1 MNVLNMDHIEF
12 YVGDARQAAQYL
24 CTAYGF
30 RVYGHGG
37 PETGLPGQ
45 RSVLLG
51 QHHIRILL
59 TSGLQPNHPASQ
71 FVATHGDGAAVT
83 AFSTDDA
90 AAAFKE
96 AVHGGGTGLS
106 NPRTWADG
114 AGFGDVVSR
123 LVERHGADTSFLP
136 GAIEMVPDADAAAED
151 GLLRVIDHAAV
162 CVPVGELDATIARHE
177 RAFGF
182 AVTFEEY
189 IEVGEQGMRSK
200 VVQSPSGGVTFTFM
214 EPDISRRPGQIDDF
228 LAWHHGAGVQHVA
241 FGTNDIVRAVRTY

>member
-71 FVATHGDGAAVT
+71 FVATHGDGAAVK
-83 AFSTDDA
+83 AFRTDDA
-90 AAAFKE
+90 AAAD
-96 AVHGGGTGLS
+96 V
-106 NPRTWADG
+106 
-114 AGFGDVVSR
+114 AGFGDVVYR

-151 GLLRVIDHAAV
+151 GLLRVID
-162 CVPVGELDATIARHE
+162 
-177 RAFGF
+177 
-182 AVTFEEY
+182 
-189 IEVGEQGMRSK
+189 
-200 VVQSPSGGVTFTFM
+200 
-214 EPDISRRPGQIDDF
+214 
-228 LAWHHGAGVQHVA
+228 
-241 FGTNDIVRAVRTY
+241 